1 MDMNPTEQST
11 PDQNGQPGQQ
21 ETVPPGRRRGIIIS
35 AVALVLVLVILVAG
49 LYVWHGKDQA
59 GRDAQA
65 TVSGETVAKGPTG
78 SKTAYKELQEVK
90 AKPSVADKEGG
101 LTISAGGINTK
112 VPNAPSVHVFVDPMC
127 PWCGKV
133 GRVIDPELEKMVK
146 AGQVTVT
153 YTFLNFLDKVS
164 SDQYST
170 RVGNA
175 LATVAEQD
183 PDHFL
188 DFEAAVFEEG
198 FQPDEE
204 DYQPVS
210 DQDLA
215 NKAVKVGVPESVAAQ
230 FAEGRYQDWVQ
241 KVNDYTITRTDV
253 EDAKGEFTTPTIMIN
268 GRLWDISGAGKAS
281 GGLQHLDK
289 ALLKSLGIDDDK
301 VGMQSVMP
309 SIGSTGKALPF

>member
-1 MDMNPTEQST
+1 
-11 PDQNGQPGQQ
+11 
-21 ETVPPGRRRGIIIS
+21 
-35 AVALVLVLVILVAG
+35 
-49 LYVWHGKDQA
+49 
-59 GRDAQA
+59 
-65 TVSGETVAKGPTG
+65 
-78 SKTAYKELQEVK
+78 
-90 AKPSVADKEGG
+90 
-101 LTISAGGINTK
+101 
-112 VPNAPSVHVFVDPMC
+112 MC

-215 NKAVKVGVPESVAAQ
+215 NQAVKVGVPESVAVQ

-301 VGMQSVMP
+301 VGMQGVMP
-309 SIGSTGKALPF
+309 SIGSKGKALPF